1 MIGATPFCASI
12 SLLRLSQMVQ
22 ILLPTEIQP
31 NPWIFF
37 SDKKH
42 NWNPLVKCLQNHI
55 FAFFLSKTC
64 STNPTIMQVRQKYS
78 LVSWQRRYNHNSQH
92 RNKPWNPTVR
102 AAFEWRKNSW
112 NSFVSTP
119 FSFFEEL
126 SDKLL
131 QDERDERDQVS
142 SAASWVCDCA
152 AGWHR
157 DDFSKW
163 RSSAQDC
170 FPEVWIV
177 GSTGNADVWGQIWLR
192 KILLKLIDGHQ
203 PTGCWWHLVDYTW
216 CQKSQSCFCLLLAD
230 PKTELSEKSLFWWG
244 RLNKTVHLPP
254 AVWDLLL
261 PWVRL

>member
-42 NWNPLVKCLQNHI
+42 NWNPLVKCLQNHT
-55 FAFFLSKTC
+55 FTFFCQKLARLIRRLCKCGKNTVWYLDSAATTITANTA
-64 STNPTIMQVRQKYS
+64 TNPGIQQCGLLLNGGKTVEIHS
-78 LVSWQRRYNHNSQH
+78 SQPLFH
-92 RNKPWNPTVR
+92 SS
-102 AAFEWRKNSW
+102 KNCLINFCEMSETK
-112 NSFVSTP
+112 F
-119 FSFFEEL
+119 
-126 SDKLL
+126 
-131 QDERDERDQVS
+131 S
-142 SAASWVCDCA
+142 SAAPWVCDCA

-192 KILLKLIDGHQ
+192 KILLKLIDWHE